1 MTHKAWV
8 CLASQGLASWGLA
21 LWLCM
26 PLLASAQPEGAAD
39 AQKSE
44 PTNPL
49 TAAPASAAVPEPTA
63 LPVTVLNAPASET
76 LSERGPLLYS
86 GSLISLNFQNVE
98 VRALLQVLAEHS
110 GFNIV
115 ASDSISGS
123 LSLRLRDIPWDQALD
138 TIVQLRG
145 LASRREG
152 SVIWV
157 AAKAELAVR
166 DRQALDVRQAI
177 QAAEDVSTQSV
188 RLNYARADEV
198 ARQLQAGVG
207 AARLLSARGSVLV
220 EVRTNQ
226 LFVTD
231 IAPRLALI
239 LALVRK
245 IDIPVRQVMI
255 EARIVEAADSFGRS
269 LGVRLGGRSSFNPAQ
284 SGHSLSGGQMGGTFF
299 TPQPP
304 TAIPPVPG
312 SDFGIAGLNMVNLPA
327 AGLNGVPAA
336 SLAVALFNASASRL
350 LNLELSALEA
360 DGQGQVV
367 ASPRIVTA
375 DQVKAIIE
383 QGTELP
389 YQQSTSSGATALTF
403 RKANLKLEVTPQ
415 ITPEGGI
422 ILNVDVNKDSVGRS
436 TPNGFA
442 IDTKHV
448 QTQVLVDNGGTVMI
462 GGIYETLER
471 QEELRVPVLG
481 SLPVIGALFRS
492 RTKSLS
498 KSELLV
504 FITPQLLADPQP
516 LR

>member
-1 MTHKAWV
+1 MSGRSWA
-8 CLASQGLASWGLA
+8 GLAHQALLSWGLA
-21 LWLCM
+21 LCLSG
-26 PLLASAQPEGAAD
+26 AGQAVAQTVD
-39 AQKSE
+39 AVQAQAIE
-44 PTNPL
+44 PAT
-49 TAAPASAAVPEPTA
+49 SPTQA
-63 LPVTVLNAPASET
+63 LSPAPASEPG
-76 LSERGPLLYS
+76 SVRDSPPNG

-123 LSLRLRDIPWDQALD
+123 LSLRLRDVPWEQALD
-138 TIVQLRG
+138 TIVQARG
-145 LASRREG
+145 LVARREG

-157 AAKAELAVR
+157 AAKAELAARERLEVEG
-166 DRQALDVRQAI
+166 RQAVQATEGVR
-177 QAAEDVSTQSV
+177 TQSV

-207 AARLLSARGSVLV
+207 AARLLSPRGSVLV

-231 IAPRLALI
+231 VASRIDLV
-239 LALVRK
+239 LALVRQ

-269 LGVRLGGRSSFNPAQ
+269 LGVRLGGRPSSKLAQ
-284 SGHSLSGGQMGGTFF
+284 PGGSLSGRQVGGAYL
-299 TPQPP
+299 TPQVP
-304 TAIPPVPG
+304 TAGEPALGQDYGV
-312 SDFGIAGLNMVNLPA
+312 AGLDMVNLPA
-327 AGLNGVPAA
+327 AGLNGVAAA
-336 SLAVALFNASASRL
+336 SVAVALFNASASRL

-360 DGQGQVV
+360 EGQGQVV

-422 ILNVDVNKDSVGRS
+422 ILNVDVSKDSVGRS

-471 QEELRVPVLG
+471 VEEFRVPVLG
-481 SLPVIGALFRS
+481 SLPVLGALFRS

-504 FITPQLLADPQP
+504 FITPQVLAEGKP